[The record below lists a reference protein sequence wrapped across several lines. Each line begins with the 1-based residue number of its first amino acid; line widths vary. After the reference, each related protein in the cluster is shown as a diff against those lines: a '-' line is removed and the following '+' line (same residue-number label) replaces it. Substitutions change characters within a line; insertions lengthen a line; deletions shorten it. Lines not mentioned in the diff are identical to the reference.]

1 MNRGRLGRFRWAIP
15 LIVFLVVLNLTL
27 VPYSYCHAEDKTTTG
42 DVDGD
47 GQVTLQDMDK
57 VLDIINSQDY
67 QPTADLNG
75 DGKVDINDL
84 DIVEEAYRKSPA
96 VRASEQ

>member
-1 MNRGRLGRFRWAIP
+1 MNKGRLGTFRWSIP
-15 LIVFLVVLNLTL
+15 LIVFWVALNLTL
-27 VPYSYCHAEDKTTTG
+27 VPYSYCHAEKASTG

-57 VLDIINSQDY
+57 LLDIINSQGY

-75 DGKVDINDL
+75 DGKVDITDL
-84 DIVEEAYRKSPA
+84 DMVEEIYRKSPA
-96 VRASEQ
+96 VRGSEQ

>member
-1 MNRGRLGRFRWAIP
+1 MNKGRLSTFRWSIP
-15 LIVFLVVLNLTL
+15 LIVFLVALNLTL
-27 VPYSYCHAEDKTTTG
+27 VPYSYCHAEDKSITG

-47 GQVTLQDMDK
+47 GQVTLQDMDT
-57 VLDIINSQDY
+57 VLDIINSQGY

-84 DIVEEAYRKSPA
+84 DMVEEAYRKSPA
-96 VRASEQ
+96 ARDSEQ